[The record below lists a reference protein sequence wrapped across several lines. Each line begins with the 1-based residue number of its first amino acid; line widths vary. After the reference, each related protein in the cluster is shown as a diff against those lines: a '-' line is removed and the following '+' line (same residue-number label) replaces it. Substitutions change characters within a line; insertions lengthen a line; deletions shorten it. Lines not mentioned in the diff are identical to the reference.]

1 LKCKICGEE
10 LKNGSF
16 CRLHAKAYQ
25 NLLERFE
32 GWKKALD
39 ISWEEYLREIRLS
52 SFSGLKVKEVA
63 EILLSENP

>member
-1 LKCKICGEE
+1 
-10 LKNGSF
+10 
-16 CRLHAKAYQ
+16 LHAKAYR

-39 ISWEEYLREIRLS
+39 ISWKEYLGEIRLS